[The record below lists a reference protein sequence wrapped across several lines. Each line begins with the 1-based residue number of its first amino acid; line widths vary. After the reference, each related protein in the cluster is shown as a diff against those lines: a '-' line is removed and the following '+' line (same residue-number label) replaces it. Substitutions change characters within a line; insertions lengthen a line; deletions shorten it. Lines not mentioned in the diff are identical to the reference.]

1 MDLVDAVM
9 AARRL
14 PDGSWAKLEIPTP
27 YGASLPVFVERDK
40 SYAQRK
46 TGFHL
51 ARVARTLRAAFP
63 GKTFEVARSSGI
75 VTQDW
80 RDVAQVR
87 YSTDTN
93 AAEVEWRDDII
104 AEMGSTG
111 DAIRDAYKA
120 TLASARS
127 ASVGTRG

>member
-1 MDLVDAVM
+1 MVDSIM

-14 PDGSWAKLEIPTP
+14 SDGSWAKLEIPTP

-51 ARVARTLRAAFP
+51 ARVARALRATFP
-63 GKTFEVARSSGI
+63 GKTFEVARSSGV

-80 RDVAQVR
+80 CQVAQVR
-87 YSTDTN
+87 CNAEAN

-104 AEMGSTG
+104 ADMGSTG
-111 DAIRDAYKA
+111 DAVRDAYKA
-120 TLASARS
+120 TVATARTS
-127 ASVGTRG
+127 SVGSRG